1 MKIAHLAD
9 VHIRNLERHEEYND
23 IFQKIIKKLRKI
35 TPDRIV
41 IVGDLFESYI
51 EISNEAEIIAGN
63 FLNELSKIAKVIIV
77 RGNHDIRKKNL
88 NRIDSIETVVK
99 LMNNPNVTYYDKTG
113 FYDDKQD
120 NNFVWVVYEHSDKD
134 NDPWKNIK
142 KYDGKIYIG
151 LFHDPVL
158 NVTSNTGKVFND
170 ANKYKNMNY
179 FNNNDFVLI
188 GDIHKRQYL
197 RNDKSAAYCGSTIQQ
212 SYGETIENH
221 GFLLWDIKSPSDFD
235 VTEYDIDNEHTFI
248 NLYIDESSDY
258 DNLNLS
264 ADKIGTDTEIK
275 VHWKEYSSIIN
286 TVNEKKIRDYI
297 KNKFSTTKVIFE
309 KVYLYTDILS
319 SKMLS
324 ESIDLTDTETQKE
337 IFNEYLEEQK
347 YKKDDIES
355 ILKIDDIINS
365 RVQLV
370 ECLKNTEWSIDKFWF
385 SNFKSYGDDNV
396 IDWADIN
403 GIVQIHGEN
412 QEGKTTILDALTYI
426 LYGKTTTTLSPEKF
440 GDSRYI
446 NNKRDLDYVNG
457 GAIINSNGNKFVIQR
472 KTERV
477 WNKNH
482 TALTSC
488 PTSLDFYKSEN
499 ICEENKLTDE
509 IKAKTQK
516 ELDSILGD
524 LKDFIRLSFTNA
536 DNLND
541 LLSENRSVFMDNII
555 RDAGYDIFEIK
566 LNEFKEY
573 KKELVEEKLIVNIQD
588 SESRVKELNTEIID
602 IKDIIDTNNSDIE
615 KHEKELSD
623 YNTDRDNLNKKL
635 NNIDLS
641 MLTFNE
647 DLNLNTINNYESK
660 IEESKIQSTILDRD
674 IDKLP
679 TEFDSSKLDEYK
691 IKLKQT
697 NLKISERKD
706 EISNL
711 KTSLLESDNKID
723 KVNIKID
730 ELKQSEI
737 RKISSKINANDLQI
751 EVIKNNKSNI
761 IKDEIKKITSEIQ
774 ELELNLKELSSNIK
788 LLQKDGVN
796 AKNSNEELDKEIET
810 FKNSK
815 SCPSCGRDYD
825 KNDPK
830 YSEHLAHL
838 EDKIKSLEIKKEPN
852 SLIIKDC
859 ILKYKDLKN
868 ESIECNTN
876 ILNLEDMKKRLIQG
890 EYPDDILSKLKEI
903 GSSKKLT
910 QDNLDLNK
918 LIEKIEN
925 NIFDE
930 SETLNENIEKGKE
943 LIKNIEK
950 GKLDTSIVIKN
961 IESELKNFN
970 VEGIDDDIS
979 IEETKKDN
987 FELRNRKMSN
997 RDNIILSIEN
1007 FNFKIKELKL
1017 EIEKYQ
1023 EYKVKI
1029 DENKIIQLSI
1039 DDVDNNIKVVKEQIK
1054 NLSQINIEMEK
1065 NIILKENDIFIISTK
1080 IKKYLKQ
1087 KKKDELLKEYQK
1099 CISRDGLPTF
1109 LLKKSIHLINKELNE
1124 LLINVNFTLFFDD
1137 NLNLRLSADD
1147 RLDSSQ
1153 NAIESSGKE
1162 RTFCALALKIALRQI
1177 NVKSKSTFIVL
1188 DEIMGKLIDGK
1199 KTKSVQQ
1206 FLEFID
1212 ELKNKVNKIVII
1224 EQVHSINFDASIEV
1238 DKDEELVSHLELVY

>member
-9 VHIRNLERHEEYND
+9 VHIRNLERHEEYD
-23 IFQKIIKKLRKI
+23 KIFQKIIKKLQELQ
-35 TPDRIV
+35 PDRIV

-51 EISNEAEIIAGN
+51 EISNEAEIIAGD
-63 FLNELSKIAKVIIV
+63 FLNKLSNIAKVIIV
-77 RGNHDIRKKNL
+77 RGNHDIRKKSL
-88 NRIDSIETVVK
+88 NRVDSIETVVK

-113 FYDDKQD
+113 FYDDD
-120 NNFVWVVYEHSDKD
+120 NDNFVWVVYEHSDKD
-134 NDPWKNIK
+134 NDPWLNNK
-142 KYDGKIYIG
+142 KTDDKIHIG

-170 ANKYKNMNY
+170 ANKYKNINY

-212 SYGETIENH
+212 SYGETVENH
-221 GFLLWDIKSPSDFD
+221 GFLLWNIKSPSDFN
-235 VTEYDIDNEHTFI
+235 VTEYDIENDHTFI

-264 ADKIGTDTEIK
+264 ANNIGKDTEIK

-297 KNKFSTTKVIFE
+297 KNKFNTIKVVFE
-309 KVYLYTDILS
+309 KNYLYTDILS

-324 ESIDLTDTETQKE
+324 ESIDLTDTETQRE
-337 IFNEYLEEQK
+337 IFNEYLVEQK

-355 ILKIDDIINS
+355 ILNIDDIINS
-365 RVQLV
+365 RIQLV
-370 ECLKNTEWSIDKFWF
+370 DVLKNTEWSIDKFWF

-396 IDWADIN
+396 IEWKDIN

-446 NNKRDLDYVNG
+446 NNKRELDFVNG
-457 GAIINSNGNKFVIQR
+457 GAVINSNGNKFVIQR

-477 WNKNH
+477 WNKAH
-482 TALTSC
+482 TSLTSC
-488 PTSLDFYKSEN
+488 PTSLDFYKSED
-499 ICEENKLTDE
+499 ICEKNKLTDE
-509 IKAKTQK
+509 VKSKTQK

-541 LLSENRSVFMDNII
+541 LLSENRSIFMDNII
-555 RDAGYDIFEIK
+555 RDAGYDIFETK
-566 LNEFKEY
+566 SNEFKEY
-573 KKELVEEKLIVNIQD
+573 KKEIIEEKLIVNIQD
-588 SESRVKELNTEIID
+588 SEENIKELNSDIVD
-602 IKDIIDTNNSDIE
+602 IKAIVDTNISEIE
-615 KHEKELSD
+615 RIEKELLL
-623 YNTDRDNLNKKL
+623 YNITRDELNKKL
-635 NNIDLS
+635 SNIDLS

-647 DLNLNTINNYESK
+647 DLNLNTIKNYNTK
-660 IEESKIQSTILDRD
+660 IEESKIQRVNLEKE

-679 TEFDSSKLDEYK
+679 TEFDSSKLDDFK

-697 NLKISERKD
+697 NLKISELKD
-706 EISNL
+706 KISTL
-711 KTSLLESDNKID
+711 KNSLLESDGKID
-723 KVNIKID
+723 KVNVKIE
-730 ELKQSEI
+730 ELKQNEI
-737 RKISSKINANDLQI
+737 KKILSKITANDLQI
-751 EVIKNNKSNI
+751 EVIKNKKSNI
-761 IKDEIKKITSEIQ
+761 IKDEIKKITSQIQ
-774 ELELNLKELSSNIK
+774 VFELESIELASNIK
-788 LLQKDGVN
+788 LLQKDGIN
-796 AKNSNEELDKEIET
+796 AKKSNDELDKEIET

-815 SCPSCGRDYD
+815 SCPSCGRAYD
-825 KNDPK
+825 KNDPN

-838 EDKIKSLEIKKEPN
+838 EDKIRSLEIKKEPN
-852 SLIIKDC
+852 LLIIKDC
-859 ILKYKDLKN
+859 LLKYKELKN
-868 ESIECNTN
+868 DSIDCNSN
-876 ILNLEDMKKRLIQG
+876 IFNYEDMKKRLEQG
-890 EYPDDILSKLKEI
+890 DYNEDILSKLKDV
-903 GSSKKLT
+903 GSSKTLR
-910 QDNLDLNK
+910 QDNIELNIS
-918 LIEKIEN
+918 IENIEN
-925 NIFDE
+925 NNFDNYL
-930 SETLNENIEKGKE
+930 TLNENIDKGKTLITNIEKGKDNTLQ
-943 LIKNIEK
+943 LIKNIE
-950 GKLDTSIVIKN
+950 V
-961 IESELKNFN
+961 ELKEIN
-970 VEGIDDDIS
+970 IDDIENNIT
-979 IEETKKDN
+979 IEEIKKDN
-987 FELRNRKMSN
+987 FDLRNKKISN
-997 RDNIILSIEN
+997 RDNIILTLEN
-1007 FNFKIKELKL
+1007 FNFKIKELKS

-1029 DENKIIQLSI
+1029 DENKKIQISI
-1039 DDVDNNIKVVKEQIK
+1039 DDVDYNIKNYKEKIK
-1054 NLSQINIEMEK
+1054 DFSKINIDLEK
-1065 NIILKENDIFIISTK
+1065 NILLKETDIFNISTK

-1087 KKKDELLKEYQK
+1087 KKRDELLKEYQK

-1109 LLKKSIHLINKELNE
+1109 LLKKSIHLINKELND
-1124 LLINVNFTLFFDD
+1124 LLSNVDFTLFFDE

-1147 RLDSSQ
+1147 RLDTSQ

-1162 RTFCALALKIALRQI
+1162 RTFCALALKISLRQI

-1212 ELKNKVNKIVII
+1212 ELKYKVNKIVII
-1224 EQVHSINFDASIEV
+1224 EQVHNINFDASIEV
-1238 DKDEELVSHLELVY
+1238 DKDDELISHLELVY